1 MLFQENYNVSL
12 YSAHLE
18 ALYKGLLI
26 HLDDPETRI
35 QEAVLGNS
43 DLEVMSAET
52 HCFRIAYCYMCACDI

>member
-1 MLFQENYNVSL
+1 MSL

-43 DLEVMSAET
+43 DIEVMS
-52 HCFRIAYCYMCACDI
+52 